1 MSIEFD
7 IDEMIDI
14 LTKLGYTVKKKE
26 VTSKKLRSRIYN
38 RYNKYVVIREE
49 EEVGIEEVFKQELI
63 YHIFKIK

>member
-7 IDEMIDI
+7 IDEMVAI

-26 VTSKKLRSRIYN
+26 VASKKLRSRIYN